1 MAVSSVEVRTIQFDR
16 APIGTRGYYEPDVDA
31 FLTRVADTLDG
42 QDDVT
47 AEEVHDVAFGKAPLS
62 KRGYDHSAVDAFL
75 RLIEM
80 TLASHYRT
88 GIYLAPALE
97 HTHARKPLWRR
108 TRV

>member
-75 RLIEM
+75 RLVET
-80 TLASHYRT
+80 TLADHYPT
-88 GIYLAPALE
+88 GVHLAPALE